1 MANTIP
7 SSWMS
12 YHKVDTLLANHIHR
26 FLARLVTE
34 PIAAD
39 YKPITVTM
47 SRELVFDIYD
57 YHQQM
62 CTGYLHPRADSRK
75 FLALKLA
82 NDWRSI
88 RENHG

>member
-26 FLARLVTE
+26 FLASLITE
-34 PIAAD
+34 SIAAD
-39 YKPITVTM
+39 YRPITVTM
-47 SRELVFDIYD
+47 SKELVSDIYD

-82 NDWRSI
+82 TDWRAIHSS
-88 RENHG
+88 N